1 MSEKLY
7 NCQTEARARIR
18 KISQTIATKSRLASR
33 LMACLLFVGL
43 VVGTAFGQEKK
54 NLRMVF
60 VSLAWN
66 SELPFRAALARG
78 YFKSQG
84 LQIEP
89 ILIRGG
95 PAAIAALIS
104 GEVDF
109 ASIGGAQAI
118 FRGKA
123 RGLDLAIIGCI
134 SSTTN
139 YILLGNKQTRT
150 VEELKGKPI
159 GITGAGT
166 YSEFAVKAF
175 LKKNNINPDKDVVL
189 RAIGGT
195 VLRAAAIE
203 KGIIAAA
210 PFSTE
215 DAVRLIK
222 AGYSVISNMNES
234 LGIPQNIIVTRNE
247 VLEKYPETSKR
258 VLKAYIQGI
267 QLAKFNKKEAI
278 KAGYDSGMQG
288 EPDVVSAAWDLY
300 SPGLTA
306 DLAIAVP
313 GIQQMLDEDIRAG
326 FVDKN
331 FTVDRVINDRLL
343 KVAQQ
348 ELRAEGKLKQ

>member
-1 MSEKLY
+1 MGNLKI
-7 NCQTEARARIR
+7 ARL
-18 KISQTIATKSRLASR
+18 IAAIVLTLCVAAPSLA
-33 LMACLLFVGL
+33 
-43 VVGTAFGQEKK
+43 QEKK

-95 PAAIAALIS
+95 PAAIAALVS
-104 GEVDF
+104 GEADF

-123 RGLDLAIIGCI
+123 HGLDLAIIGCI

-150 VEELKGKPI
+150 VEELKGKSI

-175 LKKNNINPDKDVVL
+175 LKKNNINPDKDVML
-189 RAIGGT
+189 RSIGGT
-195 VLRAAAIE
+195 ALRAAAIE

-215 DAVRLIK
+215 DAVRLIR

-234 LGIPQNIIVTRNE
+234 LGIPQNIIVTRSE

-258 VLKAYIQGI
+258 ILKAYIQGI

-288 EPDVVSAAWDLY
+288 EPNIVSAAWDLY

-306 DLAIAVP
+306 DLSIAVP

-326 FVDKN
+326 FVDKG
-331 FTVDRVINDRLL
+331 FTVDRVINDRILRI
-343 KVAQQ
+343 AQQ

>member
-1 MSEKLY
+1 MRKPKI
-7 NCQTEARARIR
+7 ARLIAAIVLALCAAAP
-18 KISQTIATKSRLASR
+18 SQA
-33 LMACLLFVGL
+33 
-43 VVGTAFGQEKK
+43 QEKK
-54 NLRMVF
+54 NIRMVF

-288 EPDVVSAAWDLY
+288 EPEIVNAAWDLY
-300 SPGLTA
+300 APGLTA
-306 DLAIAVP
+306 DLSIAVP

>member
-1 MSEKLY
+1 MGNLKI
-7 NCQTEARARIR
+7 ARL
-18 KISQTIATKSRLASR
+18 IAAIVLALWAAAPS
-33 LMACLLFVGL
+33 LA
-43 VVGTAFGQEKK
+43 QEKK
-54 NLRMVF
+54 NIRMVF

-306 DLAIAVP
+306 DLSIAVP

>member
-1 MSEKLY
+1 MA
-7 NCQTEARARIR
+7 NRTTARV
-18 KISQTIATKSRLASR
+18 T
-33 LMACLLFVGL
+33 ACLLL
-43 VVGTAFGQEKK
+43 VICASAQSFAQEKK
-54 NLRMVF
+54 NVRMVF

-66 SELPFRAALARG
+66 TEIPFRAALARG
-78 YFKSQG
+78 FFKMQG

-95 PAAIAALIS
+95 PAAIAALVS

-109 ASIGGAQAI
+109 AAIGGAQAV
-118 FRGKA
+118 FRGRA
-123 RGLDLAIIGCI
+123 RGLDLSIIGCT
-134 SSTTN
+134 SGTTN

-150 VEELKGKPI
+150 VEDLKGKII
-159 GITGAGT
+159 GVTGAGT

-175 LKKNNINPDKDVVL
+175 LRKYNINPDKDVML

-210 PFSTE
+210 PFSPE
-215 DAVRLIK
+215 DGVRLMK
-222 AGYSVISNMNES
+222 SGYSLISNLSES

-278 KAGYDSGMQG
+278 KAGYDSGLQG
-288 EPDVVSAAWDLY
+288 DPDIVSAAWDLY
-300 SPGLTA
+300 APGLTS
-306 DLAIAVP
+306 DLSIVTS
-313 GIQQMLDEDIRAG
+313 GLQQMLDEDIRSG
-326 FVDKN
+326 LIDSK
-331 FTVDRVINDRLL
+331 FTLDRVINDRIL
-343 KVAQQ
+343 KLAQQ
-348 ELRAEGKLKQ
+348 ELRAEGKLKP

>member
-1 MSEKLY
+1 MSV
-7 NCQTEARARIR
+7 R
-18 KISQTIATKSRLASR
+18 KILQLGIWL
-33 LMACLLFVGL
+33 L
-43 VVGTAFGQEKK
+43 VVILCAATASAQEKK
-54 NLRMVF
+54 NIRMVF

-78 YFKSQG
+78 YFKQQG

-95 PAAIAALIS
+95 PAAISALVS

-118 FRGKA
+118 FRGKS
-123 RGLDLAIIGCI
+123 RGLDLTIIGCI

-139 YILLGNKQTRT
+139 YILLGNKQTRS
-150 VEELKGKPI
+150 VEDLRGKPI

-215 DAVRLIK
+215 DAVRLIRS
-222 AGYSVISNMNES
+222 GYAVISNMNES

-247 VLEKYPETSKR
+247 VLDKYPDTSKR
-258 VLKAYIQGI
+258 VLKAYIQGM
-267 QLAKFNKKEAI
+267 QLAKFNKREAV
-278 KAGYDSGMQG
+278 KAGYDAGMQG
-288 EPDVVSAAWDLY
+288 EPDIVSAAWDLY
-300 SPGLTA
+300 SPGLTG
-306 DLAIAVP
+306 DLSIAVP
-313 GIQQMLDEDIRAG
+313 GIQQMLDEDIRTG
-326 FVDKN
+326 LVEKN
-331 FTVDRVINDRLL
+331 FTVDRVINDRIL
-343 KVAQQ
+343 KIAQQ
-348 ELRAEGKLKQ
+348 ELRAEGKLRQ